1 MSSEET
7 YKGKNIVI
15 KSENGKTTLEI
26 DGKKILTGK
35 DEITGKY
42 FSNQQPHQTFEP
54 LSDLA
59 KAIVDD
65 QKEKTNLDKH
75 YLLVTTFI
83 AVGVASVNSLLLY
96 SMSLGSTTNGIGL
109 AMVGIVTF
117 FGMLIASSVFEEH
130 RHEHAPTSKT
140 NKPTAGEKMVAKVV
154 AGKGIMRKAL
164 ASSLIIVY
172 IIVVGLYVD
181 NGELSEPFAAMET
194 TTSES
199 QKLPENSTKDSKGE
213 LTDSVGFATLQLV
226 QDEGGGA
233 EPETEEEEQKEAE
246 AKKEAE
252 TEKEAKKPAK
262 PIPRSLLEH
271 FTTVVTAIIIFYFG
285 SDIATNWFKNKYG
298 SSSTTDGGST
308 PAAGSNKTGKKK
320 KKSE

>member
-15 KSENGKTTLEI
+15 KSENDKTTLEI

-42 FSNQQPHQTFEP
+42 FSNQQPHQTFES

-59 KAIVDD
+59 KAIIDG

-117 FGMLIASSVFEEH
+117 FGMLIASSIFEEH

-140 NKPTAGEKMVAKVV
+140 NKPSAGEKMVANVV

-181 NGELSEPFAAMET
+181 NGELSEPFAPMET

-199 QKLPENSTKDSKGE
+199 QKSPENSTKDSKGE

-233 EPETEEEEQKEAE
+233 EPETEEEEQEEAE
-246 AKKEAE
+246 AQEEAE
-252 TEKEAKKPAK
+252 KPAK

-298 SSSTTDGGST
+298 SSSTTVGGST